1 MAKKKTAVASSKTK
15 ELQELEAIQTLIQ
28 QLPQN
33 RQADIAMYA
42 EDIRDILSDG
52 NSDGVLALTLVAL
65 ELAAVNAE
73 IEKNG
78 ATINEQA
85 AG

>member
-1 MAKKKTAVASSKTK
+1 MAKKKPAVASSKTK

-28 QLPQN
+28 QLSQN
-33 RQADIAMYA
+33 RQTDIAMYA

>member
-28 QLPQN
+28 KLPQN

>member
-1 MAKKKTAVASSKTK
+1 MPKKKTAAAPGKTK

-42 EDIRDILSDG
+42 EDIRDVLSDG

-78 ATINEQA
+78 ATINEKA

>member
-1 MAKKKTAVASSKTK
+1 MSKKKMAIASSKTQ
-15 ELQELEAIQTLIQ
+15 ELHELEAIQSLIQ

-33 RQADIAMYA
+33 RQSDIAMYA
-42 EDIRDILSDG
+42 EDIRDILSEG

-65 ELAAVNAE
+65 EISAVNAE

-78 ATINEQA
+78 ATINESS

>member
-1 MAKKKTAVASSKTK
+1 MAKKKPAVASSKTK